1 MVDDHPLVRQ
11 GLRGVVEGFDNM
23 QVIGEA
29 SNGKEAVDQALSL
42 RPNVVI
48 MDVNMPVMNGIE
60 ATRLIKAQCP
70 DITVVGLSVNNDRQV
85 QAAMKAAGASAYL
98 TKDTAP
104 ELLCKVISEAL
115 GLQFGGLDFLP
126 SVA

>member
-1 MVDDHPLVRQ
+1 
-11 GLRGVVEGFDNM
+11 VEDFDNM

-29 SNGKEAVDQALSL
+29 SNGKEAVEQTLRL

-48 MDVNMPVMNGIE
+48 MDVNMPIMNGVE

-70 DITVVGLSVNNDRQV
+70 DVIVVALSVNNDRQV
-85 QAAMKAAGASAYL
+85 QAAMRAAGASAYL

-115 GLQFGGLDFLP
+115 GLQFGGSESLQ